1 MTFAWESENWDRDRE
16 ERLEGQRRY
25 TEQVKVFTGPAEVSL
40 GEWLDSRALYVNSH
54 PQVLTRNQQE
64 RVIWKSAKEEQ
75 AGNETPESKGLRE
88 WLQSRE
94 RNAAV
99 ARKAAINLTAA
110 FSRSTFVPDPSTPP
124 FLSRTSFAATND
136 VSSNM
141 PSHIVSPSVSSDMTK
156 KLAEPK
162 PEPIRL
168 TGGQLF
174 LAVSRLVLQ
183 VNWDWF
189 HANRHNFD
197 MSNISSETSQRWW
210 NDICQVYDQYCKAA
224 AQGADALM
232 KLYQQSKSGDHVLN
246 MEQTILNP
254 MLRFLVGYKADEGRS
269 GGVVKAVLEALLLE
283 GKDDH

>member
-88 WLQSRE
+88 WLHSRE

-124 FLSRTSFAATND
+124 FLSRTSLFSGT
-136 VSSNM
+136 VCQQ
-141 PSHIVSPSVSSDMTK
+141 SPSGPNTKPAGESDLEVSK
-156 KLAEPK
+156 
-162 PEPIRL
+162 RR
-168 TGGQLF
+168 TGWKRN
-174 LAVSRLVLQ
+174 A
-183 VNWDWF
+183 
-189 HANRHNFD
+189 
-197 MSNISSETSQRWW
+197 
-210 NDICQVYDQYCKAA
+210 
-224 AQGADALM
+224 
-232 KLYQQSKSGDHVLN
+232 
-246 MEQTILNP
+246 
-254 MLRFLVGYKADEGRS
+254 
-269 GGVVKAVLEALLLE
+269 GVKGLE
-283 GKDDH
+283 GMAALSGAECCSSTQSRHKSDSGIFSIDFRS

>member
-88 WLQSRE
+88 WLHSRE

-162 PEPIRL
+162 PEPIR
-168 TGGQLF
+168 
-174 LAVSRLVLQ
+174 
-183 VNWDWF
+183 
-189 HANRHNFD
+189 
-197 MSNISSETSQRWW
+197 
-210 NDICQVYDQYCKAA
+210 
-224 AQGADALM
+224 
-232 KLYQQSKSGDHVLN
+232 
-246 MEQTILNP
+246 
-254 MLRFLVGYKADEGRS
+254 
-269 GGVVKAVLEALLLE
+269 
-283 GKDDH
+283 